1 MTIRRNGSV
10 WLSLWVALAAL
21 GTWGAP
27 LWAAT
32 PMEQVKVTGDRVM
45 EILRNPSLKG
55 EDNKSARRDQ
65 LRQAILPRFDFTEM
79 AKRSLG
85 SHWNRNPQKQ
95 REFVSVFSRLL
106 EDGYADQ
113 IEAANGDQIV
123 YLKERKENNGA
134 EVATKV
140 ISPKGE
146 DTSINY
152 KLHLVGKEWK
162 VYDVVVENISLVNN
176 YRSQFD
182 RALATASIEELIRK
196 MKDKKLERSS

>member
-1 MTIRRNGSV
+1 MTRIDRFAWV
-10 WLSLWVALAAL
+10 SLWVALTAL
-21 GTWGAP
+21 GTSQAP

-32 PMEQVKVTGDRVM
+32 PMEQVKATGDRVM

-55 EDNKSARRDQ
+55 EDNKNARREQ

-95 REFVSVFSRLL
+95 REFVSAFSRLL

-113 IEAANGDQIV
+113 IEAANGNRIV
-123 YLKERKENNGA
+123 YLKERKENNVA

-146 DTSINY
+146 DTSISY
-152 KLHLVGKEWK
+152 KLHLAGKERK

-182 RALATASIEELIRK
+182 RALATAAIEELIRK
-196 MKDKKLERSS
+196 MKDKKLERNS

>member
-1 MTIRRNGSV
+1 MTRIDRFAWV
-10 WLSLWVALAAL
+10 SLWVALTAL
-21 GTWGAP
+21 GTSQAP

-32 PMEQVKVTGDRVM
+32 PMEQVKATGDRVM

-55 EDNKSARRDQ
+55 EDNKNARREQ

-95 REFVSVFSRLL
+95 REFVSAFSRLL

-113 IEAANGDQIV
+113 IEAANGNRIV
-123 YLKERKENNGA
+123 YLKERKENNVA

-146 DTSINY
+146 DTSISY
-152 KLHLVGKEWK
+152 KLHLAGKEWK
-162 VYDVVVENISLVNN
+162 VHDVVVENISLVNN

-182 RALATASIEELIRK
+182 RALATAAIEELIRK
-196 MKDKKLERSS
+196 MKDKKLERNS